1 MITKRP
7 REMLGNALVYQF
19 ESGCATAVA
28 EGAEVK
34 FGADD
39 DTVAAVSANDP
50 LAIGLCRKAY
60 TTAMATAGKPI
71 EVILYGNAI
80 KVVTVGTGGATR
92 GVDATTVADG
102 FTNAATN
109 GAGTV
114 SQITKGKFM
123 QTGVAGDDVGLL
135 LCYGRGVTA

>member
-7 REMLGNALVYQF
+7 REMLSNALIYQF

-39 DTVAAVSANDP
+39 DTVAAVAANDP
-50 LAIGLCRKAY
+50 LAIGLCRKPY
-60 TTAMATAGKPI
+60 TTAMAAAGKPI
-71 EVILYGNAI
+71 EVILYGYAI

-92 GVDATTVADG
+92 GVDATTVASG
-102 FTNAATN
+102 FTDAIAN
-109 GAGTV
+109 GGGTT
-114 SQITKGKFM
+114 SQMIKGKFM
-123 QTGVAGDDVGLL
+123 QSGVATDKVGLL
-135 LCYGRGVTA
+135 LGYGRSVSV